1 MARDIG
7 RRRDLDMNVSIFTR
21 RQKFGYIAGL
31 LGLTALLL
39 FTRTFPLVLFAAI
52 PASIAVLLIMRR
64 KLLRKLTK
72 SRIMQVAYAELIEP
86 ITRERTRIVGTDD
99 NGRPIERRETVVIG
113 HKRRDI
119 PLVEHIDPC
128 YVDLQRYVSRKA
140 NPLVMVC
147 GRSGMGKS
155 ELMKML
161 LLNLNGPKIIF
172 SFKPN
177 DAYLSLPYNVID
189 VSSHIPDPFLHA
201 DDFSTAY
208 ALTFPANLR
217 GIMLSQVRAITKTL
231 ARDSKDWNQFRQ
243 NLERIEKKATDIQA
257 EAIALI
263 REQTENLAVGE
274 GSFSIDLTRNT
285 VLDFSRLDE
294 SAKTFYAEIALR
306 QMWNLMTGI
315 NASFTQ
321 KPIEQTEK
329 ATIMM
334 DEVHRLTQLYE
345 LDARSILDT
354 IMRQVRQF
362 GRLYAATQNYSDIND
377 KFRNQFG
384 TQLTFNTS
392 SEQDLE
398 AIRKIDPSYVWI
410 VKELYQYEFIDL
422 TYRVGNH
429 GLVPIFQAELSELSQ
444 SEKPVEYSVPANVIT
459 TRLATS
465 KATIDYEAIIT
476 EKLKQAP
483 IWISGMASYFA
494 DNYGVDKDTAK
505 LKVKDFL
512 QKLVNADEVQRMKF
526 DMVSGESVVLYF
538 RKSDKDE
545 NESPFHRWMIRQA
558 IENCDDVSV
567 IHTATSGEALPDI
580 ELSNCY
586 VECETSLKKRTDD
599 LEQRVRKFSSDKP
612 MIILV
617 PNTDAAEKYQRFVS
631 ERVIV
636 TTLKDFRQSI
646 RSKARP

>member
-1 MARDIG
+1 
-7 RRRDLDMNVSIFTR
+7 MNVSTFTR
-21 RQKFGYIAGL
+21 KQKFGYILGL

-39 FTRTFPLVLFAAI
+39 FTRTFPFILLAAI
-52 PASIAVLLIMRR
+52 PATVAALLIMRR

-86 ITRERTRIVGTDD
+86 ITQERTRIVGTDD
-99 NGRPIERRETVVIG
+99 NGRPIERRETVVVG

-128 YVDLQRYVSRKA
+128 YIDLQKYIARKA
-140 NPLVMVC
+140 NPLVMIC

-177 DAYLSLPYNVID
+177 DAYLSLPYEVID
-189 VSSHIPDPFLHA
+189 ISSHIPDPFQHA
-201 DDFSTAY
+201 DDFATAY

-231 ARDSKDWNQFRQ
+231 ARDSKDWNHFRR
-243 NLERIEKKATDIQA
+243 NLDRIEKKATDIQT

-263 REQTENLAVGE
+263 KEQIENLAVGE
-274 GSFSIDLTRNT
+274 GSFSIDLARNT

-294 SAKTFYAEIALR
+294 SAKTFYAEVALR
-306 QMWNLMTGI
+306 KIWNLMTGI
-315 NASFTQ
+315 NAISTQ
-321 KPIEQTEK
+321 QTKAHTEK
-329 ATIMM
+329 ATIVI
-334 DEVHRLTQLYE
+334 DEVHRLTQLYD

-362 GRLYAATQNYSDIND
+362 GKLYAATQNYSDIND

-384 TQLTFNTS
+384 TQLTFNTT

-410 VKELYQYEFIDL
+410 VKELYLYEFIDL
-422 TYRVGNH
+422 TFHVGNI
-429 GLVPIFQAELSELSQ
+429 GLVPIFQADLSEIPQ
-444 SEKPVEYSVPANVIT
+444 SEKVQNAEPMNIITANSTTTKAITPALRPKKII
-459 TRLATS
+459 A
-465 KATIDYEAIIT
+465 YEAIIKDKI
-476 EKLKQAP
+476 EEEP
-483 IWISGMASYFA
+483 IWISGIANYFS

-505 LKVKDFL
+505 LKVKDIL
-512 QKLVNADEVQRMKF
+512 QKLVNADELQRMKF
-526 DMVSGESVVLYF
+526 DMVSGETVVLYF
-538 RKSDKDE
+538 RKSDNDE

-558 IENCDDVSV
+558 IENCDDASV

-599 LEQRVRKFSSDKP
+599 LEQRVRKFGSIKP

-617 PNTDAAEKYQRFVS
+617 PNSDLKETYQRLAS
-631 ERVIV
+631 DRVLV
-636 TTLKDFRQSI
+636 TTLKDFKQSI

>member
-1 MARDIG
+1 
-7 RRRDLDMNVSIFTR
+7 MNVSTFTR
-21 RQKFGYIAGL
+21 KEKYKYI
-31 LGLTALLL
+31 LGLSALTAVLV
-39 FTRTFPLVLFAAI
+39 FTRTFPFYLFAAI
-52 PASIAVLLIMRR
+52 PAAVAVLLIFRR
-64 KLLRKLTK
+64 KLLKKLTK

-86 ITRERTRIVGTDD
+86 ITQERTKIVGRDD
-99 NGRPIERRETVVIG
+99 NGRPIEKHETVVVG
-113 HKRRDI
+113 HRRRDI

-128 YVDLQRYVSRKA
+128 YVDLQKYVSRKA
-140 NPLVMVC
+140 NPLVMIC

-161 LLNLNGPKIIF
+161 LLSLKGSMIIF

-177 DAYLSLPYNVID
+177 DSYLSLPYEIID
-189 VSSHIPDPFLHA
+189 VSSHIPDPFQHA
-201 DDFSTAY
+201 DDFATAY

-231 ARDSKDWNQFRQ
+231 ARDSKDWNQFKQ
-243 NLERIEKKATDIQA
+243 NLERIEKKATDIQT

-263 REQTENLAVGE
+263 REQIENLAVGE
-274 GSFSIDLTRNT
+274 GSFSIGLTRNT

-306 QMWNLMTGI
+306 QIWNQMTGI
-315 NASFTQ
+315 NASLAQ
-321 KPIEQTEK
+321 KPKDQGEK

-354 IMRQVRQF
+354 MMRQVRQF

-377 KFRNQFG
+377 KYRNQFG
-384 TQLTFNTS
+384 TQLTFNTT

-398 AIRKIDPSYVWI
+398 AISKIDPSYVWI
-410 VKELYQYEFIDL
+410 VKELYQYEFMDL
-422 TYRVGNH
+422 TFRVGNH
-429 GLVPIFQAELSELSQ
+429 GLVPIFQADLSELPPTEAKQ
-444 SEKPVEYSVPANVIT
+444 VQYSVPANIT
-459 TRLATS
+459 ATQS
-465 KATIDYEAIIT
+465 ATAKTPIDYEAIIGT
-476 EKLKQAP
+476 KLKQAP

-526 DMVSGESVVLYF
+526 DMLSGESVVLYF

-545 NESPFHRWMIRQA
+545 NESPFHKWMVRQV
-558 IENCDDVSV
+558 IENCDNVSV
-567 IHTATSGEALPDI
+567 IHTATSGEALADI

-599 LEQRVRKFSSDKP
+599 LEQRVRKFSAIKP
-612 MIILV
+612 LIIIV
-617 PNTDAAEKYQRFVS
+617 PNSDVMQSYQRFTS
-631 ERVIV
+631 DRVIV
-636 TTLKDFRQSI
+636 TTFKNFKQSI

>member
-1 MARDIG
+1 
-7 RRRDLDMNVSIFTR
+7 MNVSTFTR
-21 RQKFGYIAGL
+21 KQKYKYILGL
-31 LGLTALLL
+31 FALTALLL
-39 FTRTFPLVLFAAI
+39 FTRTFPFFLFAAI
-52 PASIAVLLIMRR
+52 PATVATLLMMRR
-64 KLLRKLTK
+64 KLLRKLTQ

-86 ITRERTRIVGTDD
+86 ITQERTRTVGRDD
-99 NGRPIERRETVVIG
+99 NGRPIEKRETVVVG
-113 HKRRDI
+113 HRRRDI

-128 YVDLQRYVSRKA
+128 YVDLQRYASRKG
-140 NPLVMVC
+140 NPLVMIC

-161 LLNLNGPKIIF
+161 LLSLKGPKIIF

-177 DAYLSLPYNVID
+177 DSYLSLPYDVID
-189 VSSHIPDPFLHA
+189 VSSHIPDPFQHA
-201 DDFSTAY
+201 DDFATAY

-243 NLERIEKKATDIQA
+243 NLERVEKKATDIQT

-263 REQTENLAVGE
+263 REQIENLAVGE
-274 GSFSIDLTRNT
+274 GSFSLDLTRNT

-306 QMWNLMTGI
+306 QIWNQMTGI

-321 KPIEQTEK
+321 KPKDQGEE

-345 LDARSILDT
+345 LDAKSILDT

-362 GRLYAATQNYSDIND
+362 GRFYAATQNYSDIND

-384 TQLTFNTS
+384 TQLTFNTT

-422 TYRVGNH
+422 TFRVGNH
-429 GLVPIFQAELSELSQ
+429 GLVPIFQAELSELPQ
-444 SEKPVEYSVPANVIT
+444 TEKQVQVQYSVPANIIT
-459 TRLATS
+459 TQSPST
-465 KATIDYEAIIT
+465 KIVDYEEIIG

-483 IWISGMASYFA
+483 IWISSMASYFA
-494 DNYGVDKDTAK
+494 DNYGIDKDTAK
-505 LKVKDFL
+505 LKAKDVL
-512 QKLVNADEVQRMKF
+512 QKLVNADEVQRMKL
-526 DMVSGESVVLYF
+526 DMLSGETVVLYF
-538 RKSDKDE
+538 RKSDNDE
-545 NESPFHRWMIRQA
+545 NESPLHKWMIRQA
-558 IENCDDVSV
+558 IDNCDNVSV

-586 VECETSLKKRTDD
+586 IECETSQETDG
-599 LEQRVRKFSSDKP
+599 
-612 MIILV
+612 
-617 PNTDAAEKYQRFVS
+617 
-631 ERVIV
+631 
-636 TTLKDFRQSI
+636 
-646 RSKARP
+646 RP